1 MGGKLWRNTRLTHVV
16 LVAALA
22 GAACSSG
29 GGAGDQDAAPAA
41 TTEAPVVVTTVA
53 PAATTEAPVAVTTV
67 APAATTEAPVVVTT
81 VAPAATT
88 EAPAATTT
96 EAPAATTTT
105 LERQIEP
112 ELLARFNVAA
122 AAHWDGDLT
131 FAICAIGVVGQ
142 SRAVELGETE
152 PVYEEV
158 QNLLGCLDSYE
169 ASLAEA
175 ARLRASIP
183 TDPPGTTVGCSE
195 TDGYRYCV
203 AAGAPVAPA
212 GIDAWGMLVGYTPEV
227 FCTTDMDDL
236 VCERVTKA
244 LLVGIEEWGNYGPLE
259 YWVLGADEAAAMTL
273 IGVQCDRRAAR
284 GQLAWDAYTSSDCVD
299 GETSGDYGMITYQ
312 RASADAVSSG
322 GGLDAGRNGSRDWG
336 IHFFNSSL
344 LLGLSDFSMI
354 SGRDDQK
361 VILHEYFHAVQHAQ
375 FDTTDFD
382 LRDELLGPTWFVE
395 GGAEFMASA
404 AEKRL
409 GASGVLPEVNVEG
422 RNPYVFDDQMRR
434 KVVNGLENRSIE
446 CPGLKIG
453 SMNRDTCYAT
463 GYDMGAWAHAWLANR
478 FGAYGMSSSTFYDE
492 FEEFLAWSIADQMAI
507 LP

>member
-1 MGGKLWRNTRLTHVV
+1 MV
-16 LVAALA
+16 LVVALV

-29 GGAGDQDAAPAA
+29 GGTDGQDAVPVATTTEAPTTTTASTPA
-41 TTEAPVVVTTVA
+41 TTEAPTT
-53 PAATTEAPVAVTTV
+53 TTPTPTTT
-67 APAATTEAPVVVTT
+67 ASTP
-81 VAPAATT
+81 ATT
-88 EAPAATTT
+88 EAPAATTPT
-96 EAPAATTTT
+96 IEDAAPSTTTAPVSQTTATAPVAATTTT
-105 LERQIEP
+105 TVP
-112 ELLARFNVAA
+112 VAA
-122 AAHWDGDLT
+122 TTTTTAAPAT
-131 FAICAIGVVGQ
+131 TTTSTTTTTTTVP
-142 SRAVELGETE
+142 TE
-152 PVYEEV
+152 
-158 QNLLGCLDSYE
+158 
-169 ASLAEA
+169 
-175 ARLRASIP
+175 
-183 TDPPGTTVGCSE
+183 PPGTTVGCW
-195 TDGYRYCV
+195 DAVGYRYCV
-203 AAGAPVAPA
+203 AADAPVAPA
-212 GIDAWGMLVGYTPEV
+212 GIDAWGTIVGYTPEV

-236 VCERVTKA
+236 VCERVTET

-273 IGVQCDRRAAR
+273 IGVNCDRRAAR
-284 GQLAWDAYTSSDCVD
+284 GQLAWGAYTSSDCVD
-299 GETSGDYGMITYQ
+299 DETSGDYGMITYQ
-312 RASADAVSSG
+312 RDSADAVASG
-322 GGLDAGRNGSRDWG
+322 GGLNAGRNGSRDWG
-336 IHFFNSSL
+336 IHYFTSSL

-422 RNPYVFDDQMRR
+422 RHPYVFDDQMRR

-478 FGAYGMSSSTFYDE
+478 FGADHLMDVMFPLIEDLGWEGAFANAYGMSSSTFYDE
-492 FEEFLAWSIADQMAI
+492 FEDFLAWPIADQMAI